1 MAKRLREFSIVNTRL
16 SVRRGQDGKLYYRL
30 SVLPR
35 LPVSPRRRRVGR
47 TGKKL
52 SVLLLL
58 ILAGCHSAPPSEIVR
73 QVELADSGDVRQ
85 VPVES
90 LMNFFDHH
98 ARLAVRVEALC
109 APKRKASDAEWMIS
123 NEGKVCQAVAS
134 RDRVQYLEALE
145 AMKRMDMKDG
155 DQGAAA
161 NIEKAEGK

>member
-1 MAKRLREFSIVNTRL
+1 MAKRIRRFSVGNAKL
-16 SVRRGQDGKLYYRL
+16 SVQRGPDGKLYCRL
-30 SVLPR
+30 SAPPR
-35 LPVSPRRRRVGR
+35 LPRSPKQMRGRR
-47 TGKKL
+47 TGKRL

-58 ILAGCHSAPPSEIVR
+58 IFAGCHSAPSEIVR

-109 APKRKASDAEWMIS
+109 APKRRAGDADWKISD
-123 NEGKVCQAVAS
+123 EGKVCQAVAS
-134 RDRVQYLEALE
+134 RDRAQYLEALE
-145 AMKRMDMKDG
+145 AMKRMDTKEG

>member
-1 MAKRLREFSIVNTRL
+1 MFWWFS
-16 SVRRGQDGKLYYRL
+16 
-30 SVLPR
+30 P
-35 LPVSPRRRRVGR
+35 
-47 TGKKL
+47 
-52 SVLLLL
+52 LLLV
-58 ILAGCHSAPPSEIVR
+58 GCHSSPQSEIVR
-73 QVELADSGDVRQ
+73 QVELEDSGDVRQ

-109 APKRKASDAEWMIS
+109 APKRSVGDASWKIS
-123 NEGKVCQAVAS
+123 DEGKVCQAVAS
-134 RDRVQYLEALE
+134 RDRVQYLQALE